1 MTIENE
7 FGNPKGLKPLAPGNL
22 EWSNPEVPD
31 ELDDEPE
38 SNKLNSMESI
48 LIYEKETNA
57 SSHAPSKTEPKAKVK
72 KR

>member
-7 FGNPKGLKPLAPGNL
+7 LGNPKGLKPLAPGNL
-22 EWSNPEVPD
+22 EWANPGVSY

-48 LIYEKETNA
+48 LMYEKRY
-57 SSHAPSKTEPKAKVK
+57 
-72 KR
+72 KRF